1 MLPIQLH
8 IIYKGKNH
16 CKGLIEPD
24 ECSLL
29 QLKNEVVKITS
40 EDGLTTPESVQLLV
54 TSPRNNVEVIVDTDA
69 MLRIMFTAHDSL
81 QVPIFKV
88 SVLPTLR
95 PDLELGGV
103 IQSLLHAL
111 GVQLSAEQVA
121 WVNESGNEPLS
132 RPGGIHGPQ
141 TNLAENVGCETDANE
156 DESPSKSEGR
166 DVRNENVQ
174 QNVDDNDDDDWL
186 SDFEKEFAADGSRI
200 NHQNIAEDAGVM
212 DDGGASSDDESIDA
226 DPQFLAN
233 TSDSDFD
240 LGTTQLKDYIEVHM
254 YKPRHDGKH
263 RLRLGD
269 VFDDV
274 DHFRKV
280 LGEVMVDKSFEIT
293 KVYNDR
299 RRFYGK
305 CKTDGCPWYVVGGK
319 IRGKGGFVIKEL
331 QNKHDC
337 RQTEMSV
344 NVTSK
349 WIAEKIKSKVAVDP
363 HTFGVRIGNLKLY
376 RARERARTDIHGD
389 HARGYED
396 LFQYAAVILK
406 YDPGAICKVL
416 CDTVTR
422 LEKVL
427 FQRFFMAFPAQRN
440 ALHNGCRPYIGLD
453 GCHLK
458 SKYGGVLLAAVS
470 MDANNGMVPLAIAVC
485 EIENTETWTWFLEI
499 LHSYFDNG
507 SDQITFCSDRQKGLL
522 GAIRNTWPTAFH
534 RPCARHIYSN
544 FSKDHPGVTL
554 RNLFWRA
561 VSSTNKFD
569 HAAAMEK
576 LKNEKLEAWQWLERE
591 LVGFT
596 WSRYEYDNNCKVD
609 RTSNNTSECFN
620 SWILPHREKPCLTML
635 EEIRCMFM
643 TLFTK
648 RRKEAQS
655 WSNIPP
661 RVKKELDDAYETGS
675 KMTAMASGDLHF
687 QVKDKS
693 YYPARRFIVD
703 LVSRS
708 CDCGHWE
715 LSGLPCAHAMAAISH
730 ARHTTEEYL
739 PKYFTKQAYL
749 NTYSVMFKPIPDKVT
764 WEPCDRPKLS
774 PPEIT
779 KKIGRPKKSRK
790 RAATEPVKKNR
801 SFYVCC
807 SFCGGM
813 NHNVRKCTLRP
824 LIARQIRAQNQGLS
838 GPGESSNTGTTSKR
852 RKRMVMSS
860 PDERFT
866 HSRGRRGNRGRGSS
880 VRGGNRGQGSRVRGG
895 DRGRGM
901 PSRGRGR
908 GSRARRGNV
917 VFFDIV
923 IIF

>member
-1 MLPIQLH
+1 MLPKQLH
-8 IIYKGKNH
+8 IIYKGKNY

-29 QLKNEVVKITS
+29 QLKIEVVKITS
-40 EDGLTTPESVQLLV
+40 EDGLTTPESVQLVV
-54 TSPRNNVEVIVDTDA
+54 TNPRNNVEVIVDTYAITWWGDTVPTIC
-69 MLRIMFTAHDSL
+69 LRS
-81 QVPIFKV
+81 
-88 SVLPTLR
+88 
-95 PDLELGGV
+95 
-103 IQSLLHAL
+103 
-111 GVQLSAEQVA
+111 SAICRA
-121 WVNESGNEPLS
+121 SWVNESGNEPLS
-132 RPGGIHGPQ
+132 RRGGIHGPQ
-141 TNLAENVGCETDANE
+141 TNLAGNVGCETDADE

-166 DVRNENVQ
+166 DEPQIVRNENVQ
-174 QNVDDNDDDDWL
+174 QNVDDNDDDDCL
-186 SDFEKEFAADGSRI
+186 SDFDKEFAADGGRI
-200 NHQNIAEDAGVM
+200 NHQNIAEDAEVM
-212 DDGGASSDDESIDA
+212 DDEGSSFDDESIDA
-226 DPQFLAN
+226 NPQL
-233 TSDSDFD
+233 
-240 LGTTQLKDYIEVHM
+240 L
-254 YKPRHDGKH
+254 PRLDGKY

-305 CKTDGCPWYVVGGK
+305 CKTDGCPWYMVGGK
-319 IRGKGGFVIKEL
+319 IKGKGGFVIKEL

-337 RQTEMSV
+337 KQTEMSM
-344 NVTSK
+344 N
-349 WIAEKIKSKVAVDP
+349 
-363 HTFGVRIGNLKLY
+363 TFGVRIGNLKLY

-396 LFQYAAVILK
+396 FFQYAAVILK

-416 CDTVTR
+416 CDAVTKP
-422 LEKVL
+422 EKVL

-440 ALHNGCRPYIGLD
+440 VLHNGCRPYIGLD

-470 MDANNGMVPLAIAVC
+470 MDTNNGMVPLAIGVC
-485 EIENTETWTWFLEI
+485 EIENTETWIWFLEI
-499 LHSYFDNG
+499 LYSYFDNG

-522 GAIRNTWPTAFH
+522 GAIGNTWPTAFH

-554 RNLFWRA
+554 RNLFCRA

-576 LKNEKLEAWQWLERE
+576 LKKEKLEAWQWLERE
-591 LVGFT
+591 LAGFT
-596 WSRYEYDNNCKVD
+596 WSRYEYDKNCKVD

-620 SWILPHREKPCLTML
+620 NWILPHRDKPCLTML

-643 TLFTK
+643 TLFTE

-655 WSNIPP
+655 WSNIPS
-661 RVKKELDDAYETGS
+661 RVKKELDEAYETGS
-675 KMTAMASGDLHF
+675 KMTTMASGDLHF
-687 QVKDKS
+687 Y

-703 LVSRS
+703 LVSR
-708 CDCGHWE
+708 
-715 LSGLPCAHAMAAISH
+715 LPCAHVMAAISH

-749 NTYSVMFKPIPDKVT
+749 NTYAVMFKPIPDKVT
-764 WEPCDRPKLS
+764 WDPCDRPKLS

-813 NHNVRKCTLRP
+813 NHNVRKCALR
-824 LIARQIRAQNQGLS
+824 LSIARQIRAQNQVSMYYFFNYFCLS
-838 GPGESSNTGTTSKR
+838 GPGESSNAETTSKR
-852 RKRMVMSS
+852 RKRMVNV
-860 PDERFT
+860 
-866 HSRGRRGNRGRGSS
+866 GNRGRGS
-880 VRGGNRGQGSRVRGG
+880 RVRGV

-901 PSRGRGR
+901 ASRGRGP
-908 GSRARRGNV
+908 GSRARRGTV
-917 VFFDIV
+917 VFFDIF

>member
-1 MLPIQLH
+1 MLPKQLH

-40 EDGLTTPESVQLLV
+40 EDGLTTPESVQLVV
-54 TSPRNNVEVIVDTDA
+54 TNPRNNVEVIVDTDA

-81 QVPIFKV
+81 QVPVFKV
-88 SVLPTLR
+88 TVLPTLR

-111 GVQLSAEQVA
+111 GVQVSAEQVA

-132 RPGGIHGPQ
+132 RSGGIHGPQ
-141 TNLAENVGCETDANE
+141 TNLAENVECETNADK

-166 DVRNENVQ
+166 DEPQIVRNENVQ
-174 QNVDDNDDDDWL
+174 HNVDDNDDDDWL
-186 SDFEKEFAADGSRI
+186 SDFDKEFAADGSCI
-200 NHQNIAEDAGVM
+200 NHQNIAEDAEVM
-212 DDGGASSDDESIDA
+212 DDEGSSSDDESIDA
-226 DPQFLAN
+226 DPQLLAN

-254 YKPRHDGKH
+254 YKPRLDGKH

-280 LGEVMVDKSFEIT
+280 LSEVIVDKSFEIT
-293 KVYNDR
+293 NVYNDC

-305 CKTDGCPWYVVGGK
+305 CKTDGCPWYVVG
-319 IRGKGGFVIKEL
+319 
-331 QNKHDC
+331 
-337 RQTEMSV
+337 
-344 NVTSK
+344 
-349 WIAEKIKSKVAVDP
+349 EKIKSKVVVDP
-363 HTFGVRIGNLKLY
+363 HVKISVLHKFMQETFGVRIGNLKLY

-389 HARGYED
+389 HAKGYED
-396 LFQYAAVILK
+396 LFQYVGVILK

-416 CDTVTR
+416 CDAVTQP
-422 LEKVL
+422 EKVL

-440 ALHNGCRPYIGLD
+440 ALHNDCRPYIGLD

-485 EIENTETWTWFLEI
+485 EIENTKTWTWFLEI

-522 GAIRNTWPTAFH
+522 GAIGNTWPTAFH

-544 FSKDHPGVTL
+544 FFKDHPGVTL
-554 RNLFWRA
+554 RNLFWRV

-569 HAAAMEK
+569 HATAMEK
-576 LKNEKLEAWQWLERE
+576 LKKEKLEAWQWLERE
-591 LVGFT
+591 LAGFT
-596 WSRYEYDNNCKVD
+596 WSRYEYDTNCKVD
-609 RTSNNTSECFN
+609 RTSYNTSECFN
-620 SWILPHREKPCLTML
+620 SWILPHRDKPCLTML
-635 EEIRCMFM
+635 EKIRCMFM
-643 TLFTK
+643 TLFTE

-661 RVKKELDDAYETGS
+661 RVKKELDEAYETGS

-708 CDCGHWE
+708 YDCGHWE

-739 PKYFTKQAYL
+739 PKYCTKQAYL
-749 NTYSVMFKPIPDKVT
+749 NTYAVMFKPIPDKVT
-764 WEPCDRPKLS
+764 WDPCDRPKLS

-790 RAATEPVKKNR
+790 RAV
-801 SFYVCC
+801 V
-807 SFCGGM
+807 
-813 NHNVRKCTLRP
+813 
-824 LIARQIRAQNQGLS
+824 QILMYSKAH
-838 GPGESSNTGTTSKR
+838 ES
-852 RKRMVMSS
+852 
-860 PDERFT
+860 
-866 HSRGRRGNRGRGSS
+866 
-880 VRGGNRGQGSRVRGG
+880 
-895 DRGRGM
+895 
-901 PSRGRGR
+901 
-908 GSRARRGNV
+908 
-917 VFFDIV
+917 IV
-923 IIF
+923 I

>member
-1 MLPIQLH
+1 MFTGCFLQIMLPKQLH

-40 EDGLTTPESVQLLV
+40 EDGLTTPESVQLVV
-54 TSPRNNVEVIVDTDA
+54 TDPRNNVEVIVDTDV

-88 SVLPTLR
+88 TVLPTLR

-132 RPGGIHGPQ
+132 RSGGIHAPQ
-141 TNLAENVGCETDANE
+141 TNLSENVRCETDADE

-166 DVRNENVQ
+166 DEPQIVRNENVQ

-186 SDFEKEFAADGSRI
+186 SDFDKEFTADGSRI
-200 NHQNIAEDAGVM
+200 NHQNIAEDAEVM
-212 DDGGASSDDESIDA
+212 DDEGSSSDNESIDA
-226 DPQFLAN
+226 DPQLLAN

-254 YKPRHDGKH
+254 YKPRPDGKH

-331 QNKHDC
+331 HNKHDC

-363 HTFGVRIGNLKLY
+363 HVKISVLHEFMQETFGVRIGNLKLY

-416 CDTVTR
+416 CDVVTQP
-422 LEKVL
+422 EKVL

-440 ALHNGCRPYIGLD
+440 ALYNGCRPYIGLD

-499 LHSYFDNG
+499 LHLYFDNG

-522 GAIRNTWPTAFH
+522 GAIGNTWPTAFH

-576 LKNEKLEAWQWLERE
+576 LKKEKLEAWQWLERE
-591 LVGFT
+591 LAGFT
-596 WSRYEYDNNCKVD
+596 WARYEYDTNCKVD

-620 SWILPHREKPCLTML
+620 SWILPHRDKPCLTML

-643 TLFTK
+643 TLFTE

-661 RVKKELDDAYETGS
+661 RVKKELDEAYETGS

-687 QVKDKS
+687 QV
-693 YYPARRFIVD
+693 YI
-703 LVSRS
+703 
-708 CDCGHWE
+708 
-715 LSGLPCAHAMAAISH
+715 
-730 ARHTTEEYL
+730 
-739 PKYFTKQAYL
+739 
-749 NTYSVMFKPIPDKVT
+749 
-764 WEPCDRPKLS
+764 
-774 PPEIT
+774 
-779 KKIGRPKKSRK
+779 
-790 RAATEPVKKNR
+790 
-801 SFYVCC
+801 
-807 SFCGGM
+807 
-813 NHNVRKCTLRP
+813 
-824 LIARQIRAQNQGLS
+824 
-838 GPGESSNTGTTSKR
+838 
-852 RKRMVMSS
+852 
-860 PDERFT
+860 
-866 HSRGRRGNRGRGSS
+866 
-880 VRGGNRGQGSRVRGG
+880 
-895 DRGRGM
+895 
-901 PSRGRGR
+901 
-908 GSRARRGNV
+908 
-917 VFFDIV
+917 
-923 IIF
+923 